1 MGRKTGKESGV
12 DLLVLLVLI
21 GVLVGGAFLVGRRSR
36 PGEAVDSSVI
46 QPRSVPAG
54 LIRFQELAPVAI
66 EGSRLRGL
74 AVGPD
79 GRIYVL
85 SHFRVLVYEKSGE
98 PVRHYELDQAP
109 HCAAFGPDGTF
120 YLGLG
125 SRLGVLDLATGE
137 LAEWR
142 HLGEGAMVCSIAVG
156 GASLMAGD
164 SGNRAVWVFGPDGKE
179 LARIDNLKAEEGA
192 GEAPSVHFDVAAHAD
207 GTFWATDAGRH
218 AVIHFSAAGKVL
230 GRWGRQGQEIE
241 AFGGCCNPA
250 HLAVFPD
257 GRVLAVE
264 KKPDLVKVC
273 HPDGRLDAVVAP
285 PDAFIL
291 RTFLADATVDGEG
304 RVLVLDPKRS
314 QVRIFVENPAP

>member
-1 MGRKTGKESGV
+1 MGRKKGKDSGT
-12 DLLVLLVLI
+12 DLLVLLLLI
-21 GVLVGGAFLVGRRSR
+21 GALVGGAFLVGRRSR
-36 PGEAVDSSVI
+36 PEEVVDSSLI
-46 QPRSVPAG
+46 LPRLVPPE
-54 LIRFQELAPVAI
+54 LVRFREISPVAI

-74 AVGPD
+74 AAGPD

-85 SHFRVLVYEKSGE
+85 SHFRVLVYESGGE
-98 PVRHYELDQAP
+98 LVRHYELDQAP
-109 HCAAFGPDGTF
+109 HCAAFGPDGRF

-137 LAEWR
+137 LSEWR
-142 HLGEGAMVCSIAVG
+142 NLGEGAMVCSIAVG
-156 GASLMAGD
+156 GESLMAGD
-164 SGNRAVWVFGPDGKE
+164 SGSRAVWVFGLDGTQ
-179 LARIDNLKAEEGA
+179 LARIDNLKAEEGT

-218 AVIHFSAAGKVL
+218 AVIHLSAAGKVL

-257 GRVLAVE
+257 GRLLVVE

-273 HPDGRLDAVVAP
+273 HPDGRLHSVVAP

-291 RTFLADATVDGEG
+291 RTFLPDATVDGEG